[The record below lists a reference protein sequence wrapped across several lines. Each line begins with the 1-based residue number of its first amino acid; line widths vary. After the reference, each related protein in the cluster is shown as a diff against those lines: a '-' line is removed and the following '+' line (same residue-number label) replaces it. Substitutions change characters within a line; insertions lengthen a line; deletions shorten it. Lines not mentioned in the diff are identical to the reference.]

1 MTLSSDQIV
10 ETLHVTMSA
19 AYTKGLTSAKPQWD
33 KIATRIP
40 SAGSENYY
48 GGLKNLPGIT
58 EWVADRQLA
67 KLGSF
72 GYSVK
77 NKTWESSI
85 QIGREEIE
93 DDQISIYG
101 VIAEKYGEDV
111 ALFPDSLS
119 YGLLV
124 NGFTETCLDGA
135 PMFSSAHPLD
145 DAGTTYSNVIGDPS
159 VDLGA
164 PWFLM
169 DTSQVIKPIIYQERR
184 PFVFKNMNPNE
195 EYTWFENAY
204 VAGTDG
210 RCNVG
215 FGFPK
220 TAIGSKATLNEANY
234 EAAIKALGEMKR
246 SNGTALGVRPTTLVV
261 GYANRAAALKLIN
274 REINSN
280 GESNIYYK
288 DVDVVVSPYIL

>member
-1 MTLSSDQIV
+1 MSLTAEQIV
-10 ETLHVTMSA
+10 ETLYVTMSA
-19 AYTKGLTSAKPQWD
+19 AYTKGLNAAEPQWD
-33 KIATRIP
+33 KIATKV
-40 SAGSENYY
+40 SSTGSENYY

-58 EWVADRQLA
+58 EWVDARQLA
-67 KLGSF
+67 NLGSF

-85 QIGREEIE
+85 RIGREEIE

-101 VIAEKYGEDV
+101 VVAEKYGEDV
-111 ALFPDSLS
+111 ALFPDSLAF
-119 YGLLV
+119 GLLV

-135 PMFSSAHPLD
+135 PMFSSEHPLD
-145 DAGTTYSNVIGDPS
+145 DEGTTYSNVIGDPS
-159 VDLGA
+159 TDLGA

-195 EYTWFENAY
+195 EYTWFENAF
-204 VAGTDG
+204 VSGTDG

-220 TAIGSKATLNEANY
+220 TAIGSKTDLNEANY
-234 EAAIKALGEMKR
+234 EAAVQALGEMKR

-274 REINSN
+274 REFNSN
-280 GESNIYYK
+280 GESNIYFK
-288 DVDVVVSPYIL
+288 DVNVIVSPYIS

>member
-1 MTLSSDQIV
+1 MSLTAEQIV
-10 ETLHVTMSA
+10 EALYVSMSA
-19 AYTKGLTSAKPQWD
+19 AYTKGLAAAQPRWE
-33 KIATRIP
+33 KIATKVP
-40 SAGSENYY
+40 STGSENYY

-58 EWVADRQLA
+58 EWVDARQLA
-67 KLGSF
+67 NLGSF
-72 GYSVK
+72 GYSIK

-85 QIGREEIE
+85 RIGREEVE
-93 DDQISIYG
+93 DDQIGLYG
-101 VIAEKYGEDV
+101 VVAEKYGEDV
-111 ALFPDSLS
+111 ALFPDSLAF
-119 YGLLV
+119 GLLV
-124 NGFTETCLDGA
+124 NGFTEVCLDGE
-135 PMFSSAHPLD
+135 PMFSAEHPLND
-145 DAGTTYSNVIGDPS
+145 EGATYSNVIGDPLT
-159 VDLGA
+159 DIGA

-169 DTSQVIKPIIYQERR
+169 DNSQVIKPIIYQERR
-184 PFVFKNMNPNE
+184 PFVFRNMNANE
-195 EYTWFENAY
+195 EYTWFENAF

-234 EAAIKALGEMKR
+234 EAAIQSLGEMKR

-274 REINSN
+274 RETNSN

-288 DVDVVVSPYIL
+288 DVEVIVSPYIL